1 MLAWRLASCLVKL
14 RS

>member
-14 RS
+14 R